1 MLLSNCCY
9 YSMKV
14 KGTKE
19 EVEEFIQVVK
29 ADYDYN
35 TMEFSFDRHLQKV
48 FTAEDDDIEVIDSNT
63 CSVIICGECAW
74 SVAVCMLEDDGYYD
88 DMKARLGDKFRGT
101 TLEIESERLNLD
113 IEVFSEE
120 CGMCFQ
126 EHYLIKHGM
135 VEIEDCVDWNEYFL
149 DEYETKEEAEEDLDI
164 EITDDEWEEREM
176 ITRGGFGDWEFTI

>member
-1 MLLSNCCY
+1 MSNPCF

-14 KGTKE
+14 KGAKE
-19 EVEEFIQVVK
+19 DIEEFIQVIK
-29 ADYDYN
+29 ADYNYD
-35 TMEFSFDRHLQKV
+35 TMEFSFDRHLQRV
-48 FTAEDDDIEVIDSNT
+48 FSAEEEELTAIDDNT
-63 CSVIICGECAW
+63 YSVFISGECAW
-74 SVAVCMLEDDGYYD
+74 SVVVCMLDDGYYV

-120 CGMCFQ
+120 CGCCFQ
-126 EHYLIKHGM
+126 EHYLIEHGC
-135 VEIEDCVDWNEYFL
+135 VEIEDCVEWNEYFL
-149 DEYETKEEAEEDLDI
+149 DEYETKEEAEEELEI

>member
-1 MLLSNCCY
+1 MLLSNPCF

-14 KGTKE
+14 KGAKE
-19 EVEEFIQVVK
+19 DIEEFIQLIK
-29 ADYDYN
+29 ADYNYD
-35 TMEFSFDRHLQKV
+35 TMEFSFDRHLQRV
-48 FTAEDDDIEVIDSNT
+48 FDAEEEELVAIDDNT
-63 CSVIICGECAW
+63 YSVFISGECAW
-74 SVAVCMLEDDGYYD
+74 SVVVCMLDDGYYVS
-88 DMKARLGDKFRGT
+88 MKSRLGDKFRGT

-135 VEIEDCVDWNEYFL
+135 VEIEDCVEWNEYFL

-164 EITDDEWEEREM
+164 EITDDEWDEREM